1 VQVGAFSTPAAARN
15 AAASAQRAVPEL
27 LERASVAISKT
38 EPFGPTVLF
47 RARLTNLSANIAAA
61 ACTQLAAEQM
71 PCLLVRP
78 SSF

>member
-15 AAASAQRAVPEL
+15 AAASAQRAVPE